1 MGSELGASLPVCAQV
16 IGGPLG
22 GETLFVEARLST
34 LEVEDKA
41 GRRVRYTMH
50 RLSEPAGPE
59 RTEVIYTPWGWSQA
73 EIDLGVQEWLAQ
85 LTRK

>member
-1 MGSELGASLPVCAQV
+1 MGSERGESLQVRAQV

-22 GETLFVEARLST
+22 GQTLFVESRLDA
-34 LEVEDKA
+34 LEAEDKA

-50 RLSEPAGPE
+50 RLMEPAGPE
-59 RTEVIYTPWGWSQA
+59 RTEVVYTPWGWSQA

-85 LTRK
+85 ATRK